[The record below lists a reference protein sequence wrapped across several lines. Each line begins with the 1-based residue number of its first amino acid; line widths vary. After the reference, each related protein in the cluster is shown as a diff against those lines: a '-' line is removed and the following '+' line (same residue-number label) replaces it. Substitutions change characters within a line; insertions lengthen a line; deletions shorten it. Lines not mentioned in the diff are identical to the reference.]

1 MKRHALCLFVLS
13 CLGVASAMSADLD
26 VRLSGVAS
34 ANGHVLVALYDS
46 EDGWD
51 GRARSLAAQKIAA
64 TEGAIE
70 LRFADLVPGR
80 YGVLVLHDEN
90 DNGKLDTN
98 RLGIPRE
105 GYGFSNNP
113 RLMRRAKFEEVA
125 FGVPEEGVG
134 IVVEM
139 R

>member
-1 MKRHALCLFVLS
+1 MKRHALCLFALS
-13 CLGVASAMSADLD
+13 CLGAASAMAADLE

-51 GRARSLAAQKIAA
+51 GRARSHAAQKVAA
-64 TEGAIE
+64 SEGAIK

-98 RLGIPRE
+98 LLGIPRE

-125 FGVPEEGVG
+125 FVVPEEGIG